1 MAFGGLVKD
10 SVALYALQKIAR
22 GTGRRGRIVLPEE
35 DRALSKEINAWWLR
49 ALGLTMLGRALRAVW
64 RVTIR
69 RGRQDLIRFAER
81 RLAKMDAEQ
90 EPPPPPAEA
99 LV

>member
-1 MAFGGLVKD
+1 MGLRYDSWGTYAARKVIKGVNRKPRTAR
-10 SVALYALQKIAR
+10 SVA
-22 GTGRRGRIVLPEE
+22 ES
-35 DRALSKEINAWWLR
+35 RALSKEINAWWLR

-81 RLAKMDAEQ
+81 RLAQDITA
-90 EPPPPPAEA
+90 
-99 LV
+99 